1 MLALREVFVAVEMG
15 MHKLYMDKRM
25 CEGLI
30 HIHVCAECVNVITF
44 VHTWVNVHIYWQR
57 RKIRIV
63 LVHALVRPCV
73 VYAYP
78 FYHKYVPTR
87 TSESFIKS
95 LWPS

>member
-44 VHTWVNVHIYWQR
+44 VHT
-57 RKIRIV
+57 
-63 LVHALVRPCV
+63 
-73 VYAYP
+73 
-78 FYHKYVPTR
+78 
-87 TSESFIKS
+87 
-95 LWPS
+95 